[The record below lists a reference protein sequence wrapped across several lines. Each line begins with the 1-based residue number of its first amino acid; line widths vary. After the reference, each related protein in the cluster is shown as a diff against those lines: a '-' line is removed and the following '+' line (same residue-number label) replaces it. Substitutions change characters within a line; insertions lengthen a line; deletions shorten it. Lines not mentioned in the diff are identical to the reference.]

1 MSEARVNRAGF
12 FLLLWMQ
19 TIANGVYN
27 QPMKKWLVLLITIFL
42 FACRSPELILD
53 GTHSVYGD
61 TVIAAGMSFPPFANS
76 KQIEFTVAELDKLA
90 VDRIRIAIDWRHREP
105 ERGDFYWEPMDV
117 RMKAAAEHD
126 ISVFLTIASVPP
138 DWAKLP
144 PGGDGANR
152 MDEEAL
158 RNFIEAVL
166 LRYDNIDKIQFGNE
180 WETGARDGTAYISPS
195 SVEKFVLYTN
205 ILHDAVQR
213 HSPETQV
220 VLGGLTR
227 AYPMM
232 EYFVKN
238 GAYPD
243 FSGIT
248 LSRGVSMEDLEARVD
263 RLQAEYEQNGIQQN
277 IEYVLAN
284 ASYDILDIHL
294 YDDPENWSEYLSV
307 MPDDRPILVS
317 EFGGPNS
324 EFEETSAAYQAE
336 RMEDYIDAIEQLP
349 IIEAYYFKLVDS
361 KASYHQ
367 DSGLYYGSLRPKP
380 ARNVFAARLT
390 PLGPGTQVP
399 GAADDNTP

>member
-1 MSEARVNRAGF
+1 
-12 FLLLWMQ
+12 MQ
-19 TIANGVYN
+19 NISNGVYN
-27 QPMKKWLVLLITIFL
+27 QPVKKWLLLSIAVCL
-42 FACRSPELILD
+42 FSCSSPEVLLD

-61 TVIAAGMSFPPFANS
+61 TGIAAGMSFPPFANS
-76 KQIEFTVAELDKLA
+76 KQIEFTVAELDKLSI
-90 VDRIRIAIDWRHREP
+90 DRIRIAIDWRNREP
-105 ERGDFYWEPMDV
+105 ERGEFYWAPMDD
-117 RMKAAAEHD
+117 RMKAAAENE
-126 ISVFLTIASVPP
+126 ISVFLTIASVCP

-144 PGGDGANR
+144 PGSDGANR

-158 RNFIEAVL
+158 ETFIEAVL

-180 WETGARDGTAYISPS
+180 WETGAGDGTAYISPA

-205 ILHDAVQR
+205 ILYDAVQR
-213 HSPETQV
+213 LSPETQV

-227 AYPMM
+227 TYPMV
-232 EYFVKN
+232 EYFMKN

-248 LSRGVSMEDLEARVD
+248 LSRGVSMEDLEARMD
-263 RLQAEYEQNGIQQN
+263 RLQAEYVENGIQEN
-277 IEYVLAN
+277 IEYVFAN

-294 YDDPENWSEYLSV
+294 YDDPENWPEYLSV
-307 MPDDRPILVS
+307 LPDDRPILVS

-336 RMEDYIDAIEQLP
+336 RMEDYMDAIEQLP

-380 ARNVFAARLT
+380 ARNVFAERLT
-390 PLGPGTQVP
+390 PLGPGIQVP
-399 GAADDNTP
+399 GAPDGNTP